1 MLHGRDTHLLARAT
15 DPTTL
20 NCRWLPDGLPHGLR
34 ATLWCPFLTPT
45 TPTLPLLAPKKPS
58 IRPETHQ
65 NLPARAHQFG
75 GAHVHPNPCAV
86 SHQFSFPVH
95 LAASAIDLPP
105 PRHLTPPMPAVG
117 VLDHIHLGR
126 ARPVCLN
133 LSTRQSLNPP
143 SLSPVGQAV
152 RRRQRLPVTQNQ
164 AQPSESR
171 RDAARAR
178 AAAIAAATLG

>member
-45 TPTLPLLAPKKPS
+45 TPTQATLPLLATKKPS

-65 NLPARAHQFG
+65 NFPARAHQFG

-86 SHQFSFPVH
+86 SHQFSIPVH
-95 LAASAIDLPP
+95 LAASAI
-105 PRHLTPPMPAVG
+105 
-117 VLDHIHLGR
+117 VLGAHSRLGR
-126 ARPVCLN
+126 CRICP
-133 LSTRQSLNPP
+133 
-143 SLSPVGQAV
+143 
-152 RRRQRLPVTQNQ
+152 RR
-164 AQPSESR
+164 
-171 RDAARAR
+171 
-178 AAAIAAATLG
+178 